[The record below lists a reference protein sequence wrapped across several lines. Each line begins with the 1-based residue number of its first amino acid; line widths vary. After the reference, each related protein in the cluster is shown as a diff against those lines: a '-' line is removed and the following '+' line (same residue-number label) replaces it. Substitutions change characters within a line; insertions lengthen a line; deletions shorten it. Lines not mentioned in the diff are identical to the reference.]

1 MVSFENMVRDCQ
13 VELVEWA
20 TCVVDQV
27 KQDVGRDAGFRAEIT
42 DGYGGSYNAQA
53 EQMVVVEQMRSIEI
67 CGEVR
72 VKAMVPGD
80 HPKVQVKLALPDDY
94 DQFSVHP
101 MTLRAT
107 KQTTNFA

>member
-27 KQDVGRDAGFRAEIT
+27 KQDAAQDADGFRAEIA

-53 EQMVVVEQMRSIEI
+53 
-67 CGEVR
+67 
-72 VKAMVPGD
+72 
-80 HPKVQVKLALPDDY
+80 
-94 DQFSVHP
+94 
-101 MTLRAT
+101 
-107 KQTTNFA
+107 